1 MMPLALTD
9 PAALVVIKSSVVLI
23 AACGLLPL
31 LRTSPAATRHLVCA
45 WALAG
50 AIVIPF
56 VSLVPAAYIAPFI
69 IRVASG
75 PRLVSSLPSPAPLFG
90 FRGVALSLWI
100 AGSIVLLLRVAVGY
114 ALLGRVRKRSSRF
127 NGGRLFPELNNVVIA
142 DVSSPLSFG
151 LIRPAILLPQE
162 ARSWAETSCR
172 AVLLHELA
180 HIRRGDLWWNLVAS
194 LATALHWYNPLVW
207 RLARRMRHEAELACD
222 DTVVRHGV
230 PASSYAAFLLDSA
243 AASPNSIL
251 AGCAMNGG
259 GRALRSRLKHVLD
272 QTVPRQLSRRS
283 AIRTSAAL
291 CALVLA
297 AGIVRPAAADQVEK
311 VGGDVTAPKL
321 IHKVEPWYS
330 EAARNAKVEGT
341 VRLSIVVG
349 TDGKTSGV
357 QILQSLHPDLDR
369 NATEAVSQWL
379 FEPGTKKGK
388 PVPVRATIEIN
399 FRLN

>member
-9 PAALVVIKSSVVLI
+9 PAALVLVKTTVVLI

-50 AIVIPF
+50 AIVIPIVSF
-56 VSLVPAAYIAPFI
+56 VPTAYMAPFV
-69 IRVASG
+69 IRIASG
-75 PRLVSSLPSPAPLFG
+75 RLASSLPFPAPSFDI
-90 FRGVALSLWI
+90 RSVALTLWI
-100 AGSIVLLLRVAVGY
+100 AGSIVSLLRAAFGY
-114 ALLGRVRKRSSRF
+114 ALLGRVRSRSSRF
-127 NGGRLFPELNNVVIA
+127 KDDGLCPGFNAIA
-142 DVSSPLSFG
+142 LGDVSSPLSCG
-151 LIRPAILLPQE
+151 LLRPAIILPREVLSWPE
-162 ARSWAETSCR
+162 ARRR

-194 LATALHWYNPLVW
+194 IATAVLWFNPLAW

-222 DTVVRHGV
+222 DTVVWQGV
-230 PASSYAAFLLDSA
+230 SPSFYAAFLLDSA
-243 AASPNSIL
+243 AVSPNSIL

-259 GRALRSRLKHVLD
+259 GRALKSRLKHVLD
-272 QTVPRQLSRRS
+272 DGAPRQLSRR
-283 AIRTSAAL
+283 AVMRASAAS
-291 CALVLA
+291 CAIVLA
-297 AGIVRPAAADQVEK
+297 LGIVRASAADQVEK
-311 VGGDVTAPKL
+311 VGGDVQAPKL

-330 EAARNAKVEGT
+330 EAARDAKVEGT
-341 VRLSIVVG
+341 VRLSIIVG
-349 TDGKTSGV
+349 ADGKTSGIQV
-357 QILQSLHPDLDR
+357 LESLHPDLDR
-369 NATEAVSQWL
+369 NAVEAVSQWL